1 MVYLI
6 SFHVASK
13 ALHVIEIWSLM
24 AWRVGRMTLSATL
37 RTELVHKCV
46 PCSVFCKKIQVKE
59 KHSKRTRLFF
69 FDL

>member
-24 AWRVGRMTLSATL
+24 AWRVV
-37 RTELVHKCV
+37 EW
-46 PCSVFCKKIQVKE
+46 
-59 KHSKRTRLFF
+59 
-69 FDL
+69 